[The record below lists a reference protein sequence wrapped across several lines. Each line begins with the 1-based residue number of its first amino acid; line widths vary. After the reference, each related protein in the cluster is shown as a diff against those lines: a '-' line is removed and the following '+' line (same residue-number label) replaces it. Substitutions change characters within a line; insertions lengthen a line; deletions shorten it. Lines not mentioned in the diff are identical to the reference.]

1 MDAVRPRWPLCS
13 AALGRPSGRA
23 LRWGRVGLFAGA
35 LLGAAPAAAQ
45 EVSLQI
51 TDPRVNEASLTANL
65 VDLVGQDLRLSDD
78 QTFPAQMGEAAAL
91 STKGMGV
98 DYASNPQ
105 HVVFGGSL
113 GTAVNG
119 AGFTFGR
126 GPDPL
131 PAGGFAFALSAMVG
145 VNLGAAADDDS
156 PARRFVLYGN
166 GMAGSNARAPFGAD
180 YMNLGAHLQVMLVKR
195 VDAGAAEW
203 GGIAL
208 TTGYERSRYAL
219 ELNDELDLE
228 GNGVGWAATGSYRV
242 ETTDNTVPIEL
253 STNMR
258 LAFFTLF
265 GGAALDL
272 RPAATVVSTVSL
284 SGSIEAAVGGKRSP
298 VGTAVVTDDFT
309 IEGTAQTFRFFVGP
323 QFNLGPVKVYGH
335 LNIAPGGGVGGHTGL
350 RLAL

>member
-1 MDAVRPRWPLCS
+1 MSPALPIAARSRRSWPMLPR
-13 AALGRPSGRA
+13 AAG
-23 LRWGRVGLFAGA
+23 GLVAGA
-35 LLGAAPAAAQ
+35 WLTATPAAAQ
-45 EVSLQI
+45 QVTLQL
-51 TDPRVNEASLTANL
+51 TDPRVSEASLQSDL
-65 VDLVGQDLRLSDD
+65 SDLVGQDLRLSSD

-105 HVVFGGSL
+105 HVVFGGSV

-131 PAGGFAFALSAMVG
+131 PAGGFAFALSAMAG
-145 VNLGAAADDDS
+145 VNLGAGADDDS
-156 PARRFVLYGN
+156 PARRFVLYAN

-180 YMNLGAHLQVMLVKR
+180 YMNLGAHLQVWLVKR

-203 GGIAL
+203 GGLAL
-208 TTGYERSRYAL
+208 TTGYERTRYAL
-219 ELNDELDLE
+219 ELNDDLELE
-228 GNGVGWAATGSYRV
+228 GNGLTWAATGSYRV
-242 ETTDNTVPIEL
+242 ETTDNTIPIEL

-258 LAFFTLF
+258 LAFFTFF
-265 GGAALDL
+265 GGVGLDV
-272 RPAATVVSTVSL
+272 RPAGTVVSTVSL
-284 SGSIEAAVGGKRSP
+284 SGPIEAPVSGKRSP
-298 VGTAVVTDDFT
+298 VGTATVTDDFT
-309 IEGTAQTFRFFVGP
+309 IEGSAQTFRFFVGP

-335 LNIAPGGGVGGHTGL
+335 LNIAPGGSVGGHTGL